1 MKLENIF
8 FKYFFFPFLISI
20 ILSTIVLIIFLA
32 IFTFNNYDKR
42 LTKKII
48 ELERNYS
55 KTVINSANIIITN
68 KFSKF
73 QTVLNEVIVFYQKKA
88 KEILASEEEEELNTD
103 FIKCLFTL
111 DEDICE
117 NESESEIMKM
127 PFWFSDGHTYEGNL
141 DEHKEVKNQ
150 LIAFSYVIQNLNAIY
165 ESSQPNV
172 SAYFFYFEQTELYIS
187 YPILDGCISYYIY
200 YMGNPYSIDN
210 KCYNDKGKPYE
221 VYKLKCEKYF
231 KNMMKSKTN
240 IYDKNILSQ
249 NKTIYIYM
257 MQKIMIML

>member
-8 FKYFFFPFLISI
+8 FKYFFSPFLISI

-73 QTVLNEVIVFYQKKA
+73 QTILNEIIVFYQKKA

-111 DEDICE
+111 DEDVCE
-117 NESESEIMKM
+117 NESESEVMNM
-127 PFWFSDGHTYEGNL
+127 PFWFSDGYTYEDNL

-150 LIAFSYVIQNLNAIY
+150 LISFSYVIQNLNAIY
-165 ESSQPNV
+165 ESSKPNV
-172 SAYFFYFEQTELYIS
+172 SAYFFYFEQTDLYIS
-187 YPILDGCISYYIY
+187 
-200 YMGNPYSIDN
+200 
-210 KCYNDKGKPYE
+210 
-221 VYKLKCEKYF
+221 
-231 KNMMKSKTN
+231 
-240 IYDKNILSQ
+240 
-249 NKTIYIYM
+249 
-257 MQKIMIML
+257 